1 MDYIEFFTEAI
12 NEYRIQNNL
21 NISQFAERL
30 GVSEQ
35 CVSNWLTR
43 HNGPSLE
50 LLISV
55 ANLLNCSLDYL
66 VGRSQSPEY
75 VPADN
80 GFIFN
85 ERLSLLLKNN
95 NLSAFKLAK
104 ACGFGDSIFAKFR
117 ILPLFFPSRN
127 ISMFPS
133 IISSEGRIPYKYF
146 YRYSQ
151 TDLQIYVKSSMQP
164 PCTFFVFPINNIVN
178 YE

>member
-104 ACGFGDSIFAKFR
+104 ACGFGDSILQNGKRENSEYYHSSFHLGIFQCFPRLSRRKVGFR
-117 ILPLFFPSRN
+117 IN
-127 ISMFPS
+127 IFIVTLKQICKSM
-133 IISSEGRIPYKYF
+133 
-146 YRYSQ
+146 
-151 TDLQIYVKSSMQP
+151 
-164 PCTFFVFPINNIVN
+164 
-178 YE
+178 

>member
-55 ANLLNCSLDYL
+55 ADLLNCSLDYL
-66 VGRSQSPEY
+66 AGRSQSPEY

-104 ACGFGDSIFAKFR
+104 SCGFGDSVFAKWKKGK
-117 ILPLFFPSRN
+117 IPN
-127 ISMFPS
+127 ITTLLS
-133 IISSEGRIPYKYF
+133 ISEYFNVSLDYLVGR
-146 YRYSQ
+146 S
-151 TDLQIYVKSSMQP
+151 DSV
-164 PCTFFVFPINNIVN
+164 
-178 YE
+178 

>member
-85 ERLSLLLKNN
+85 ERLSLLLK
-95 NLSAFKLAK
+95 
-104 ACGFGDSIFAKFR
+104 
-117 ILPLFFPSRN
+117 
-127 ISMFPS
+127 
-133 IISSEGRIPYKYF
+133 
-146 YRYSQ
+146 
-151 TDLQIYVKSSMQP
+151 
-164 PCTFFVFPINNIVN
+164 
-178 YE
+178 